1 MELSLYL
8 HHVHGSMDTHCFCGI
23 CSHTGLP
30 RSAKYLRALH
40 STPGITKCYTL
51 HWTMKQGLCTN
62 QLSHVGCS
70 WLAGFLSSGHPPPQ
84 VIVMVQQSLLD
95 LLSDLVGEK
104 LAASLGHLTRLE
116 LTHGVA
122 GGDVTVLLQPWLG
135 LIVHLE
141 PPPALQ
147 SLIAISAANWSTTA
161 AATKG

>member
-1 MELSLYL
+1 
-8 HHVHGSMDTHCFCGI
+8 
-23 CSHTGLP
+23 
-30 RSAKYLRALH
+30 
-40 STPGITKCYTL
+40 
-51 HWTMKQGLCTN
+51 
-62 QLSHVGCS
+62 
-70 WLAGFLSSGHPPPQ
+70 
-84 VIVMVQQSLLD
+84 MVQQSLLD

-104 LAASLGHLTRLE
+104 LATSLGHLTRLE

>member
-1 MELSLYL
+1 MELSPYL
-8 HHVHGSMDTHCFCGI
+8 LHVHGSMDTHCFCEI

-30 RSAKYLRALH
+30 RSEKYLRALH
-40 STPGITKCYTL
+40 STPDITKCYTL
-51 HWTMKQGLCTN
+51 DHEISFVY

-70 WLAGFLSSGHPPPQ
+70 RLAGLLSSGHPPPQ

-104 LAASLGHLTRLE
+104 LATSLGHLTRLE

>member
-1 MELSLYL
+1 MELSPYL

-30 RSAKYLRALH
+30 RSEKYLRALH

-51 HWTMKQGLCTN
+51 DHEARFVY

-70 WLAGFLSSGHPPPQ
+70 WLAGLLSPGHPPSQ
-84 VIVMVQQSLLD
+84 VIVMVQQPLLD

-104 LAASLGHLTRLE
+104 LATSLGHLTRFE
-116 LTHGVA
+116 LTHGVG

-135 LIVHLE
+135 LIVHLD

-147 SLIAISAANWSTTA
+147 SLVAFSAANWSTTA